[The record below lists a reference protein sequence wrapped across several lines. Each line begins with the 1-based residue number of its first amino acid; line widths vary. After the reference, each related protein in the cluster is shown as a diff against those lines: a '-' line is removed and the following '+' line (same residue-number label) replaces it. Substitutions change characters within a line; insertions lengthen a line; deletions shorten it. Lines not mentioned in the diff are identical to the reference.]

1 LSLHHEG
8 KLKRRSYETHKGAM
22 ITVPIDV
29 ADMVVV
35 RAKDVVVKDT
45 VRKIK

>member
-1 LSLHHEG
+1 
-8 KLKRRSYETHKGAM
+8 M